1 VLKYERFPNF
11 AESLQSFCLVKF
23 DQIAMYSEMKDNYLV
38 NRITNSFI
46 IGSKEDI
53 KYLIMNVLFA
63 AHDTNNAIS
72 NWFILYMILYPS
84 IQEKVQEE
92 LDRVIGNDRL
102 PELQDIDELHYF
114 QATICEVIRH
124 AASIALIM
132 RRAVRNTKIQNYNIP
147 KGTTIILNLWRIH
160 SDERKWNE
168 PNKFD
173 PCRFLND
180 KKEFISWKSELDFF
194 PFSVGRRACP
204 GISLGKMNLVIILSR
219 LLHQFRFE
227 VPSEFPKPTL
237 EAVLSSVRFPKPYK
251 VKAIKRAKRPVEMV
265 KI

>member
-1 VLKYERFPNF
+1 M
-11 AESLQSFCLVKF
+11 S
-23 DQIAMYSEMKDNYLV
+23 
-38 NRITNSFI
+38 
-46 IGSKEDI
+46 
-53 KYLIMNVLFA
+53 VLFA

-72 NWFILYMILYPS
+72 NWFILYMMLYRS
-84 IQEKVQEE
+84 VQEKVHEE

-102 PELQDIDELHYF
+102 PELEDIENLHYL

-147 KGTTIILNLWRIH
+147 KGTTIILNLWLIH
-160 SDERKWNE
+160 SDKRKWKE
-168 PNKFD
+168 PSRFN

-180 KKEFISWKSELDFF
+180 EGEFISWKSELDFF

-204 GISLGKMNLVIILSR
+204 GISLGKMNVIIILSR

-227 VPSEFPKPTL
+227 VPSEDPKPTL
-237 EAVLSSVRFPKPYK
+237 EAVTSSVRFPKPYK
-251 VKAIKRAKRPVEMV
+251 VKAVKRAKSE
-265 KI
+265 